1 MMTGWLLFEYAWK
14 ELEGY
19 RLRSKQPFNNDY
31 PPFKRLDTHNWSR
44 IKLMPGSVLV
54 LPARFVLM
62 HMILIIAAI
71 LCKICLIGQDMSKP
85 FTPFRR
91 AFTKR
96 VVILAS
102 KAYLIT
108 TFTSLSV
115 IEKDCDY
122 SKWLGPDYKQNKPQ
136 FKRVS
141 TILSNH
147 VTLIDV
153 LILCSQEN
161 MPAFAAKG
169 GLENVP
175 VAGILIRCVQGIFL
189 PRTGTAAER

>member
-1 MMTGWLLFEYAWK
+1 
-14 ELEGY
+14 
-19 RLRSKQPFNNDY
+19 
-31 PPFKRLDTHNWSR
+31 
-44 IKLMPGSVLV
+44 MPGSILV
-54 LPARFVLM
+54 LPFRFFAM
-62 HMILIIAAI
+62 HALLLTAAI

-96 VVILAS
+96 VVRNIS
-102 KAYLIT
+102 KLYLLT
-108 TFTSLSV
+108 TFTSLTV
-115 IEKDCDY
+115 VQKDCDY
-122 SKWLGPDYKQNKPQ
+122 SKWLGEDYKKNKPE

-161 MPAFAAKG
+161 VPAFAAKG

-189 PRTGTAAER
+189 PRTGTSAER